1 MLTRTRGKE
10 RGKEMMKMKKKK
22 ENCLVSDLP
31 HEHKKEKK
39 ISTAKA
45 PKDPKHKST
54 YENTL
59 TYRRSCF

>member
-10 RGKEMMKMKKKK
+10 RGKEMSTKKK

-39 ISTAKA
+39 ISSAKA

-59 TYRRSCF
+59 T

>member
-10 RGKEMMKMKKKK
+10 RGKEMMSTKKK

-39 ISTAKA
+39 ISSAKA
-45 PKDPKHKST
+45 PKDPKHIST

-59 TYRRSCF
+59 T

>member
-10 RGKEMMKMKKKK
+10 RGKEMMSTKKK

-39 ISTAKA
+39 IFSAKA
-45 PKDPKHKST
+45 PKDPKHIST

-59 TYRRSCF
+59 T

>member
-10 RGKEMMKMKKKK
+10 RGKEMMSMKKK
-22 ENCLVSDLP
+22 ENYLVSDLP

-39 ISTAKA
+39 ISSAKA

>member
-1 MLTRTRGKE
+1 
-10 RGKEMMKMKKKK
+10 MMNMKKKK